1 MGVWLPNDRYMKNKK
16 VKKQK
21 KKKNRASTLIII
33 IILIAGLS
41 LMLYPTVS
49 NKWNS
54 YHQTRTLIRH
64 AEAVAKLTPQ
74 ECEKLRAAAVKY
86 NESLRGDG
94 SRWHPTEE
102 DRKLYNSLL
111 VFDETEIISSI
122 EIPKIKVSLPVFH
135 GTGKNVLQTA
145 IGHLE
150 GSSLP
155 VGGKGTHCVLSGHRG
170 LPSARLFTDLDK
182 LVEGDTFILYTLDET
197 LTYEIDQI
205 RVLEPTDLST
215 LTIDP
220 DMDYCTIFTCTP
232 YGINTHRLMLRGHR
246 IENEGNGIMITAE
259 ALQVEEL
266 TVALVVGIP
275 LLVIIFIIALFKDR
289 KSQTPMRIRLKQE
302 G

>member
-16 VKKQK
+16 KNK
-21 KKKNRASTLIII
+21 KKKNRASTIII
-33 IILIAGLS
+33 IVVLLVGLS
-41 LMLYPTVS
+41 LMLYPTIS

-64 AEAVAKLTPQ
+64 AENVSKLTKE
-74 ECEKLRAAAVKY
+74 ECDELRAAAIQY

-94 SRWHPTEE
+94 SRWHFTEDE
-102 DRKLYNSLL
+102 RKVYDSLL
-111 VFDETEIISSI
+111 VFDDSKIMSSI
-122 EIPKIKVSLPVFH
+122 EIPKIKISLPVYH

-275 LLVIIFIIALFKDR
+275 LLVIIFLVASFKDH
-289 KSQTPMRIRLKQE
+289 KSKTPMRIRLKQE

>member
-1 MGVWLPNDRYMKNKK
+1 MKNKK

-21 KKKNRASTLIII
+21 KKKNRTSTLIII

-54 YHQTRTLIRH
+54 YHQTKTLIRH
-64 AEAVAKLTPQ
+64 AEEVAKLTPE
-74 ECEKLRAAAVKY
+74 ECEKLRAAAIKY

-94 SRWHPTEE
+94 GRWHLSDE

>member
-1 MGVWLPNDRYMKNKK
+1 MKKEKKKKK
-16 VKKQK
+16 VKKRNK
-21 KKKNRASTLIII
+21 KTSTILLIII
-33 IILIAGLS
+33 FVIGLS
-41 LMLYPTVS
+41 LLLYPTIS
-49 NKWNS
+49 NRWNS
-54 YHQTRTLIRH
+54 YHQTKTLIRH
-64 AEAVAKLTPQ
+64 AENVAKLSKE
-74 ECEKLRAAAVKY
+74 ECEKLRSAAVKY

-94 SRWHPTEE
+94 SRWHLTEE

-122 EIPKIKVSLPVFH
+122 EIPKIKVSLPIFH

-182 LVEGDTFILYTLDET
+182 LAEGDIFILYTLDQT

-220 DMDYCTIFTCTP
+220 QEDYCTIFTCTP

-246 IENEGNGIMITAE
+246 VENTGSIMITAE
-259 ALQVEEL
+259 ALQVEEI
-266 TVALVVGIP
+266 TVALVIGIP
-275 LLVIIFIIALFKDR
+275 LPFFSYGGSSLWGFTFLLFIFL
-289 KSQTPMRIRLKQE
+289 RIDASRNMVRV
-302 G
+302 